1 MNPFNRGFIPPRS
14 SADPNQR
21 GNPTRPV
28 APVPTRPNPFGSG
41 FLDYN
46 QQSPGFMNLLNQP
59 LSWDPNLYGWNPNQ
73 NTDGMGS
80 SQAFGSAQAFGSPLH
95 EPDVVPETQP
105 EVPDTQPETQKG
117 KGKAKRAHKKKVE
130 TNTRAKKNVITWEPE
145 EEYALTRAFIDVSE
159 DPVISNNQSKT
170 VFWNRI
176 RELFFELMGRGEE
189 YRLPDSISGKWTDIN
204 NKCTNFQTVYQRLY
218 SGWKSGSSDEDI
230 TQEAL
235 VEYTQANGHFP
246 YMKCW
251 QILRHS
257 PKWAVVSTPSG
268 RSGNTRPSKRSKT
281 NESGEPE
288 TPTSD
293 ARNIGLNEDIPD
305 DEPVEELPRPPG
317 RKSRAKKPESSSMSM
332 GTDMSNAFSE
342 INKRLQDIHELGNKR
357 LEENREVTEIMRDRQ
372 WAHDFEFY
380 SKPHDHLTGK
390 ALKMA
395 LAQKEWIE
403 KNIIFDCELV
413 HNRNQIFIFLKSL
426 DS

>member
-1 MNPFNRGFIPPRS
+1 MHPFNRGFIPPRS
-14 SADPNQR
+14 SADPNQS

-73 NTDGMGS
+73 NTDGM
-80 SQAFGSAQAFGSPLH
+80 GSAQAFGSPLH

-176 RELFFELMGRGEE
+176 RELFFDLMGRGEE

-204 NKCTNFQTVYQRLY
+204 RKCTNFQTVYQRLF

-230 TQEAL
+230 TQQAL
-235 VEYTQANGHFP
+235 VEYTEANGHFP
-246 YMKCW
+246 YMRCW

-257 PKWAVVSTPSG
+257 PKWAIVSTLVVVREIHGHQRGPKQTS
-268 RSGNTRPSKRSKT
+268 RVNPKRQPPT
-281 NESGEPE
+281 LE
-288 TPTSD
+288 TPT
-293 ARNIGLNEDIPD
+293 
-305 DEPVEELPRPPG
+305 
-317 RKSRAKKPESSSMSM
+317 
-332 GTDMSNAFSE
+332 
-342 INKRLQDIHELGNKR
+342 
-357 LEENREVTEIMRDRQ
+357 
-372 WAHDFEFY
+372 
-380 SKPHDHLTGK
+380 
-390 ALKMA
+390 
-395 LAQKEWIE
+395 
-403 KNIIFDCELV
+403 
-413 HNRNQIFIFLKSL
+413 
-426 DS
+426 

>member
-1 MNPFNRGFIPPRS
+1 MHPFNRGFIPPRS
-14 SADPNQR
+14 RADPNQS

-46 QQSPGFMNLLNQP
+46 QQSPRFMNLLNQP
-59 LSWDPNLYGWNPNQ
+59 LSWDPNLYWWNPNQ

-105 EVPDTQPETQKG
+105 EVPDTQLETQKG

-130 TNTRAKKNVITWEPE
+130 TNTRAKKKCDNVGARRGVCVNPRFHRCFGGP
-145 EEYALTRAFIDVSE
+145 A
-159 DPVISNNQSKT
+159 NNQSKT

-189 YRLPDSISGKWTDIN
+189 YRLPDSISGKWTDISR
-204 NKCTNFQTVYQRLY
+204 KCTNFQTVYQRLF

-230 TQEAL
+230 TQETL
-235 VEYTQANGHFP
+235 VEYTEANGHFP
-246 YMKCW
+246 YMRCW
-251 QILRHS
+251 KILRHS
-257 PKWAVVSTPSG
+257 PKWAIVSTPNG

-293 ARNIGLNEDIPD
+293 ARNTDLNEDIPD
-305 DEPVEELPRPPG
+305 AEPVEELPRPPEEKAG
-317 RKSRAKKPESSSMSM
+317 RKNPSR
-332 GTDMSNAFSE
+332 
-342 INKRLQDIHELGNKR
+342 RRCLW
-357 LEENREVTEIMRDRQ
+357 DR
-372 WAHDFEFY
+372 
-380 SKPHDHLTGK
+380 
-390 ALKMA
+390 
-395 LAQKEWIE
+395 I
-403 KNIIFDCELV
+403 
-413 HNRNQIFIFLKSL
+413 
-426 DS
+426 

>member
-14 SADPNQR
+14 SADPNQS

-46 QQSPGFMNLLNQP
+46 QQSLGFMNLLNQP

-189 YRLPDSISGKWTDIN
+189 YRLPYSISGKWTDIN
-204 NKCTNFQTVYQRLY
+204 RKCTNFQTVYQRLY

-235 VEYTQANGHFP
+235 VEYTEANGHFP

-257 PKWAVVSTPSG
+257 PKWAIVSTPSG
-268 RSGNTRPSKRSKT
+268 RSGNARPSKRSKT
-281 NESGEPE
+281 NKSGEPE

-293 ARNIGLNEDIPD
+293 ARNTGLNEDIPD
-305 DEPVEELPRPPG
+305 DEPVEELPRPSG
-317 RKSRAKKPESSSMSM
+317 RKSRAKKAESSSMSM

-380 SKPHDHLTGK
+380 SKPHDHLT
-390 ALKMA
+390 
-395 LAQKEWIE
+395 
-403 KNIIFDCELV
+403 
-413 HNRNQIFIFLKSL
+413 
-426 DS
+426 

>member
-1 MNPFNRGFIPPRS
+1 MHPFNRGFIPPRS
-14 SADPNQR
+14 SADPNQS

-46 QQSPGFMNLLNQP
+46 QQSPVFMNLLNQP

-80 SQAFGSAQAFGSPLH
+80 SQAFGSAQAFGSPLR

-176 RELFFELMGRGEE
+176 RELFFDLMGRGEE

-204 NKCTNFQTVYQRLY
+204 RKCTNFQTVYQRLF

-230 TQEAL
+230 TQQAL
-235 VEYTQANGHFP
+235 VEYTEANGHFP
-246 YMKCW
+246 YMRCW

-257 PKWAVVSTPSG
+257 PKWAIVSTPSG

-293 ARNIGLNEDIPD
+293 ARNTDLNEDIPD

-317 RKSRAKKPESSSMSM
+317 RKSRAKKPESLSMSM

-390 ALKMA
+390 ALKIA
-395 LAQKEWIE
+395 LAQKERIE
-403 KNIIFDCELV
+403 KKYNL
-413 HNRNQIFIFLKSL
+413 
-426 DS
+426 

>member
-1 MNPFNRGFIPPRS
+1 
-14 SADPNQR
+14 
-21 GNPTRPV
+21 
-28 APVPTRPNPFGSG
+28 
-41 FLDYN
+41 
-46 QQSPGFMNLLNQP
+46 MNLLNQP
-59 LSWDPNLYGWNPNQ
+59 LSWDPNLYGWNPSQ

-80 SQAFGSAQAFGSPLH
+80 SQAFGSAQAFGSPLR

-159 DPVISNNQSKT
+159 DPVIANNQSKT

-176 RELFFELMGRGEE
+176 RELFFELIGRGEE

-204 NKCTNFQTVYQRLY
+204 KKCTNFQTVYQRLY

-230 TQEAL
+230 TQE
-235 VEYTQANGHFP
+235 
-246 YMKCW
+246 
-251 QILRHS
+251 
-257 PKWAVVSTPSG
+257 
-268 RSGNTRPSKRSKT
+268 GNTRPSKRSKT

-293 ARNIGLNEDIPD
+293 ARNIGLNEEIPD

-317 RKSRAKKPESSSMSM
+317 RKSRARKPESSSMSM
-332 GTDMSNAFSE
+332 RTDMSNAFSE

-372 WAHDFEFY
+372 WAHDFDFY

-390 ALKMA
+390 ALKMT
-395 LAQKEWIE
+395 LAQKERIE
-403 KNIIFDCELV
+403 KKYNL
-413 HNRNQIFIFLKSL
+413 
-426 DS
+426 

>member
-1 MNPFNRGFIPPRS
+1 MNPFNRSFIPPRS
-14 SADPNQR
+14 SADPNQS

-80 SQAFGSAQAFGSPLH
+80 SQAFGSDQAFGSPLH

-189 YRLPDSISGKWTDIN
+189 YRLPDSILGKWTDIN
-204 NKCTNFQTVYQRLY
+204 KKCTNFQTVYQRLY

-235 VEYTQANGHFP
+235 VEYTNANGHFP

-257 PKWAVVSTPSG
+257 PKWAVVTTPSG

-305 DEPVEELPRPPG
+305 DEPAEELPRPPG

-395 LAQKEWIE
+395 LAQKERIE
-403 KNIIFDCELV
+403 KKI
-413 HNRNQIFIFLKSL
+413 
-426 DS
+426 

>member
-1 MNPFNRGFIPPRS
+1 MHPFNRGFITPRS
-14 SADPNQR
+14 SADPNQS

-46 QQSPGFMNLLNQP
+46 QQSPRFMNLLNQP

-80 SQAFGSAQAFGSPLH
+80 SQAFGSAQAFGSPLR

-176 RELFFELMGRGEE
+176 RELFFDLMGRGEE

-204 NKCTNFQTVYQRLY
+204 KKCTNFQTVYQRLY

-230 TQEAL
+230 TQQAL
-235 VEYTQANGHFP
+235 VEYTEANGHFP
-246 YMKCW
+246 YMRCW

-257 PKWAVVSTPSG
+257 PKWATVSTPSG

-293 ARNIGLNEDIPD
+293 ARNTDLKEDIPD

-395 LAQKEWIE
+395 LAQKERIE
-403 KNIIFDCELV
+403 KKI
-413 HNRNQIFIFLKSL
+413 
-426 DS
+426 

>member
-14 SADPNQR
+14 SADPNQS

-130 TNTRAKKNVITWEPE
+130 TNTRAKTNVITWEPE

-159 DPVISNNQSKT
+159 DP
-170 VFWNRI
+170 NRI

-204 NKCTNFQTVYQRLY
+204 KKCTNFQTVYQRLY

-281 NESGEPE
+281 KESGEPE

-395 LAQKEWIE
+395 LAQKERIE
-403 KNIIFDCELV
+403 KKYNL
-413 HNRNQIFIFLKSL
+413 
-426 DS
+426 

>member
-1 MNPFNRGFIPPRS
+1 MHPFNRGFIPPRS
-14 SADPNQR
+14 SADPNQS

-176 RELFFELMGRGEE
+176 RELFFDLMGRGEE
-189 YRLPDSISGKWTDIN
+189 YCLPDSIPGKWTDIN
-204 NKCTNFQTVYQRLY
+204 RKCTNFQTVYQRLF

-230 TQEAL
+230 TQQAL
-235 VEYTQANGHFP
+235 VVYTEANGHFP
-246 YMKCW
+246 YMRCW

-257 PKWAVVSTPSG
+257 PKWAIVSTPSG

-293 ARNIGLNEDIPD
+293 ARNTDLNEDIPD

-395 LAQKEWIE
+395 LAQKERIE
-403 KNIIFDCELV
+403 KKYNL
-413 HNRNQIFIFLKSL
+413 
-426 DS
+426 

>member
-1 MNPFNRGFIPPRS
+1 MHPFNRGFIPPRS
-14 SADPNQR
+14 SADPNQS

-28 APVPTRPNPFGSG
+28 SPVPTRPNPFGSG

-95 EPDVVPETQP
+95 EPDVVPKTQP
-105 EVPDTQPETQKG
+105 KVPDTQPETQKG
-117 KGKAKRAHKKKVE
+117 KGKAKRPHKKKVE
-130 TNTRAKKNVITWEPE
+130 TTTRAKKNVITWEPE

-159 DPVISNNQSKT
+159 DPVIY
-170 VFWNRI
+170 
-176 RELFFELMGRGEE
+176 E

-204 NKCTNFQTVYQRLY
+204 KKCTNFQTVYQRLF
-218 SGWKSGSSDEDI
+218 SGWKSGSNDEDI
-230 TQEAL
+230 TQAAL
-235 VEYTQANGHFP
+235 VEYTEANGHFP
-246 YMKCW
+246 YMRCW

-257 PKWAVVSTPSG
+257 PKWATVSTPSG

-293 ARNIGLNEDIPD
+293 AQNTDLNEDVPD
-305 DEPVEELPRPPG
+305 DEPVEELPTPPG
-317 RKSRAKKPESSSMSM
+317 RKSRAKKPESSSMSV

-395 LAQKEWIE
+395 LAQKEQIE
-403 KNIIFDCELV
+403 KKYNL
-413 HNRNQIFIFLKSL
+413 
-426 DS
+426 

>member
-1 MNPFNRGFIPPRS
+1 
-14 SADPNQR
+14 
-21 GNPTRPV
+21 
-28 APVPTRPNPFGSG
+28 
-41 FLDYN
+41 
-46 QQSPGFMNLLNQP
+46 MNLLNQP
-59 LSWDPNLYGWNPNQ
+59 LSWDPNLYGWNPSQ

-159 DPVISNNQSKT
+159 DPVIANNQSKT

-204 NKCTNFQTVYQRLY
+204 KKCTNFQTVYQRLY

-235 VEYTQANGHFP
+235 VEYTNANGHFP

-251 QILRHS
+251 QILGHS

-293 ARNIGLNEDIPD
+293 ARNIGLNEEIPD

-332 GTDMSNAFSE
+332 GTDMSHAFSE

-357 LEENREVTEIMRDRQ
+357 LEENEKVTEIMRDRQ
-372 WAHDFEFY
+372 WAHDFDFY

-395 LAQKEWIE
+395 LAQKERIE
-403 KNIIFDCELV
+403 KKYNL
-413 HNRNQIFIFLKSL
+413 
-426 DS
+426 

>member
-1 MNPFNRGFIPPRS
+1 MHPFNRGFIPPRS
-14 SADPNQR
+14 SADPNQS

-73 NTDGMGS
+73 NTDGM
-80 SQAFGSAQAFGSPLH
+80 GSAQAFGSPLH

-159 DPVISNNQSKT
+159 DPVICMFFFSVFKFIFCFLIYVLFFFIFCFIFIFCFLFIFCFVLFSVFYLFSVFFIFCCKFIFCFLLIFSFYFLKFCTNILFCFVFFFFLANNQSKT

-176 RELFFELMGRGEE
+176 RELFFDLMGRGEE

-204 NKCTNFQTVYQRLY
+204 RKCTNFQTVYQRLF

-230 TQEAL
+230 TQQAL
-235 VEYTQANGHFP
+235 VEYTEANGHFP
-246 YMKCW
+246 YMRCW

-257 PKWAVVSTPSG
+257 PKWAIVSTLVVVREIHGHQRGPKQTS
-268 RSGNTRPSKRSKT
+268 RVNPKRQPPT
-281 NESGEPE
+281 LE
-288 TPTSD
+288 TPT
-293 ARNIGLNEDIPD
+293 
-305 DEPVEELPRPPG
+305 
-317 RKSRAKKPESSSMSM
+317 
-332 GTDMSNAFSE
+332 
-342 INKRLQDIHELGNKR
+342 
-357 LEENREVTEIMRDRQ
+357 
-372 WAHDFEFY
+372 
-380 SKPHDHLTGK
+380 
-390 ALKMA
+390 
-395 LAQKEWIE
+395 
-403 KNIIFDCELV
+403 
-413 HNRNQIFIFLKSL
+413 
-426 DS
+426 

>member
-14 SADPNQR
+14 S

-59 LSWDPNLYGWNPNQ
+59 LSWDPNLYGWNPSQ
-73 NTDGMGS
+73 NMDGLGL

-130 TNTRAKKNVITWEPE
+130 TNTRTKKNVQTWEPE

-159 DPVISNNQSKT
+159 DPVIG
-170 VFWNRI
+170 I
-176 RELFFELMGRGEE
+176 
-189 YRLPDSISGKWTDIN
+189 
-204 NKCTNFQTVYQRLY
+204 QRLY

-235 VEYTQANGHFP
+235 VEYTEANGHFP

-257 PKWAVVSTPSG
+257 PKWAVVTTPSG

-293 ARNIGLNEDIPD
+293 ARNIGLDEDIPD

-332 GTDMSNAFSE
+332 GTDMSHAFSE

-357 LEENREVTEIMRDRQ
+357 LEENEKVTEIMRDRQ
-372 WAHDFEFY
+372 WAHDFDFY

-395 LAQKEWIE
+395 LAQKERIE
-403 KNIIFDCELV
+403 KKYNL
-413 HNRNQIFIFLKSL
+413 
-426 DS
+426 

>member
-1 MNPFNRGFIPPRS
+1 MHPFNRDFIPPRS
-14 SADPNQR
+14 SADPNQS

-28 APVPTRPNPFGSG
+28 SPVPTRPNPFGSG

-73 NTDGMGS
+73 NMDGMGS

-117 KGKAKRAHKKKVE
+117 KGKAKAKRPHKKKVE
-130 TNTRAKKNVITWEPE
+130 TTTRAKKNVIMWEPE

-159 DPVISNNQSKT
+159 DPIISNNQSKT
-170 VFWNRI
+170 RRRI
-176 RELFFELMGRGEE
+176 PPTGLYIGEVDR
-189 YRLPDSISGKWTDIN
+189 YKK
-204 NKCTNFQTVYQRLY
+204 KCTNFQIVYQRLF

-235 VEYTQANGHFP
+235 VEYTEANGHFP
-246 YMKCW
+246 YMRCW

-257 PKWAVVSTPSG
+257 PKWATVSTPSG

-293 ARNIGLNEDIPD
+293 ARNTDLNEDIPD
-305 DEPVEELPRPPG
+305 DEPVEELPRPSG

-342 INKRLQDIHELGNKR
+342 INKRLRDIHELGNKR
-357 LEENREVTEIMRDRQ
+357 LEENREVTKIMRDRQ

-395 LAQKEWIE
+395 VAQKERIE
-403 KNIIFDCELV
+403 KKYNL
-413 HNRNQIFIFLKSL
+413 
-426 DS
+426 

>member
-14 SADPNQR
+14 S

-59 LSWDPNLYGWNPNQ
+59 LSWDPNLYGWNPSQ
-73 NTDGMGS
+73 NMDGMGS

-130 TNTRAKKNVITWEPE
+130 TNTRTKKNVQTWEPE
-145 EEYALTRAFIDVSE
+145 EEYTLTSAFIDVSE
-159 DPVISNNQSKT
+159 DPVIANNQSKT

-176 RELFFELMGRGEE
+176 RELFFELMGRGE

-204 NKCTNFQTVYQRLY
+204 KRCTNFQTVYQRLY

-235 VEYTQANGHFP
+235 VEYTEANGHFP

-257 PKWAVVSTPSG
+257 PKWAVVTTPSG

-293 ARNIGLNEDIPD
+293 ARNIGLDEDIPD

-332 GTDMSNAFSE
+332 GTDMSHAFSE

-357 LEENREVTEIMRDRQ
+357 LEENEKVTEIMRDRQ
-372 WAHDFEFY
+372 WAHDFDFY

-395 LAQKEWIE
+395 LAQKERIE
-403 KNIIFDCELV
+403 KKYNL
-413 HNRNQIFIFLKSL
+413 
-426 DS
+426 

>member
-1 MNPFNRGFIPPRS
+1 MHPFNRGFIPPRS
-14 SADPNQR
+14 SADPNQS

-73 NTDGMGS
+73 NTDGM
-80 SQAFGSAQAFGSPLH
+80 GSAQAFGSPLH

-176 RELFFELMGRGEE
+176 RELFFDLMGRGEE

-204 NKCTNFQTVYQRLY
+204 RKCTNFQTVYQRLF

-230 TQEAL
+230 TQQAL
-235 VEYTQANGHFP
+235 VEYTEANGHFP
-246 YMKCW
+246 YMRCW

-257 PKWAVVSTPSG
+257 PKWAI
-268 RSGNTRPSKRSKT
+268 RSKT

-293 ARNIGLNEDIPD
+293 ARNTDLNEDIPD

-357 LEENREVTEIMRDRQ
+357 LEENREVTEIMQDRQ

-395 LAQKEWIE
+395 LAQKERIE
-403 KNIIFDCELV
+403 KKYNL
-413 HNRNQIFIFLKSL
+413 
-426 DS
+426 

>member
-1 MNPFNRGFIPPRS
+1 
-14 SADPNQR
+14 
-21 GNPTRPV
+21 
-28 APVPTRPNPFGSG
+28 
-41 FLDYN
+41 
-46 QQSPGFMNLLNQP
+46 
-59 LSWDPNLYGWNPNQ
+59 
-73 NTDGMGS
+73 
-80 SQAFGSAQAFGSPLH
+80 
-95 EPDVVPETQP
+95 
-105 EVPDTQPETQKG
+105 
-117 KGKAKRAHKKKVE
+117 
-130 TNTRAKKNVITWEPE
+130 
-145 EEYALTRAFIDVSE
+145 
-159 DPVISNNQSKT
+159 
-170 VFWNRI
+170 
-176 RELFFELMGRGEE
+176 MGRGEE
-189 YRLPDSISGKWTDIN
+189 YRLPDSISGKWSDIN
-204 NKCTNFQTVYQRLY
+204 KKCTNFQTVYQRLY

-235 VEYTQANGHFP
+235 VEYTNANGHFP

-332 GTDMSNAFSE
+332 GTNMSHAFSE

-357 LEENREVTEIMRDRQ
+357 LEENEKVTEIMRDRQ
-372 WAHDFEFY
+372 WAHDFDFY

-395 LAQKEWIE
+395 LAQKERIE
-403 KNIIFDCELV
+403 KKYNF
-413 HNRNQIFIFLKSL
+413 
-426 DS
+426 

>member
-1 MNPFNRGFIPPRS
+1 MHPFNRGFIPPRS
-14 SADPNQR
+14 SADPNQS

-80 SQAFGSAQAFGSPLH
+80 SQAFG
-95 EPDVVPETQP
+95 VVSS
-105 EVPDTQPETQKG
+105 V
-117 KGKAKRAHKKKVE
+117 
-130 TNTRAKKNVITWEPE
+130 
-145 EEYALTRAFIDVSE
+145 LFFINFLFF
-159 DPVISNNQSKT
+159 IIFTNNQSKT

-176 RELFFELMGRGEE
+176 RELFIELMGRGEE

-204 NKCTNFQTVYQRLY
+204 RKCTNFQTVYQCLY

-293 ARNIGLNEDIPD
+293 ARNTGLNEDIPD

-390 ALKMA
+390 ALKMT
-395 LAQKEWIE
+395 LAQKERIE
-403 KNIIFDCELV
+403 KKYNLCLCNF
-413 HNRNQIFIFLKSL
+413 FYASL
-426 DS
+426 MFFF

>member
-1 MNPFNRGFIPPRS
+1 MNPFNRGFIPPQS
-14 SADPNQR
+14 SADPNQS

-130 TNTRAKKNVITWEPE
+130 TNTRAKKNVIAWEPE

-159 DPVISNNQSKT
+159 DPVISNNKSKT

-204 NKCTNFQTVYQRLY
+204 RKCTNFQTVYQRLY

-235 VEYTQANGHFP
+235 VEYTEANGHFP

-251 QILRHS
+251 QILCHS
-257 PKWAVVSTPSG
+257 PKWAIVSTPSG
-268 RSGNTRPSKRSKT
+268 RSGNTQPSKRSKT

-293 ARNIGLNEDIPD
+293 ARNTGLNEDIPD

-395 LAQKEWIE
+395 LAQKERIE
-403 KNIIFDCELV
+403 KKYNL
-413 HNRNQIFIFLKSL
+413 
-426 DS
+426 

>member
-1 MNPFNRGFIPPRS
+1 MNPFNRGFIPPQS
-14 SADPNQR
+14 SADPNQS

-204 NKCTNFQTVYQRLY
+204 RKCTNFQTVYQRLY

-235 VEYTQANGHFP
+235 VEYTEANGHFP

-257 PKWAVVSTPSG
+257 PKWAIVSTPSG

-293 ARNIGLNEDIPD
+293 ARNTGLNEDIPD

-395 LAQKEWIE
+395 LAQKERIE
-403 KNIIFDCELV
+403 KKYNL
-413 HNRNQIFIFLKSL
+413 
-426 DS
+426 

>member
-1 MNPFNRGFIPPRS
+1 MHPFNRGFIPPRS
-14 SADPNQR
+14 SADPNQS

-130 TNTRAKKNVITWEPE
+130 TNTRAKKKCDNVGARRGVCVNPRFHRCFGGP
-145 EEYALTRAFIDVSE
+145 A
-159 DPVISNNQSKT
+159 NNQSKT

-176 RELFFELMGRGEE
+176 RELFFDLMGRGEE

-204 NKCTNFQTVYQRLY
+204 RKCTNFQTVYQRLF

-230 TQEAL
+230 TQQAL
-235 VEYTQANGHFP
+235 VEYTEANGHFP
-246 YMKCW
+246 YMRCW

-257 PKWAVVSTPSG
+257 PKWAIVSTPSG

-288 TPTSD
+288 KPTSD
-293 ARNIGLNEDIPD
+293 ARNTDLNEDIPD

-317 RKSRAKKPESSSMSM
+317 RKSRAKKPELSSMSM

-395 LAQKEWIE
+395 LAQKERIE
-403 KNIIFDCELV
+403 KKYNL
-413 HNRNQIFIFLKSL
+413 
-426 DS
+426 

>member
-1 MNPFNRGFIPPRS
+1 MHPFNRGFIPLRS
-14 SADPNQR
+14 SADPNQS

-28 APVPTRPNPFGSG
+28 SPVPTRPSPFGSG

-59 LSWDPNLYGWNPNQ
+59 LSWDPNLYGWNLNQ

-117 KGKAKRAHKKKVE
+117 KGKAKRPHKKKVE
-130 TNTRAKKNVITWEPE
+130 TTTRVKKNVITWEPE

-176 RELFFELMGRGEE
+176 RELFFDLMGRGDE

-204 NKCTNFQTVYQRLY
+204 KKCTNFQTVYQRLF
-218 SGWKSGSSDEDI
+218 SGWKSGSNDEDI
-230 TQEAL
+230 TQAAL
-235 VEYTQANGHFP
+235 VEYTEANGHFP
-246 YMKCW
+246 YMRCW

-257 PKWAVVSTPSG
+257 PKWATVSTPSG

-281 NESGEPE
+281 NESGEPK

-293 ARNIGLNEDIPD
+293 ARNTDLNEDIPD

-317 RKSRAKKPESSSMSM
+317 RKSRVKKPESSLMSM
-332 GTDMSNAFSE
+332 GMDMSNAFSE

-357 LEENREVTEIMRDRQ
+357 LEENREVTEIIRDRQ

-395 LAQKEWIE
+395 LAQKERIE
-403 KNIIFDCELV
+403 KKYNL
-413 HNRNQIFIFLKSL
+413 
-426 DS
+426 

>member
-14 SADPNQR
+14 SADPNQS

-59 LSWDPNLYGWNPNQ
+59 LTWDPNLYGWNPNQ

-95 EPDVVPETQP
+95 EPDVVPGTQP

-204 NKCTNFQTVYQRLY
+204 KKCTNFQTVYQRLY

-293 ARNIGLNEDIPD
+293 ARNIGLSEDIPD

-395 LAQKEWIE
+395 LAQTERIE
-403 KNIIFDCELV
+403 KKYNL
-413 HNRNQIFIFLKSL
+413 
-426 DS
+426 

>member
-14 SADPNQR
+14 SADPNQS

-59 LSWDPNLYGWNPNQ
+59 LSWDPNLYGWNPSQ

-130 TNTRAKKNVITWEPE
+130 TNIRTKKNVQTWEPE
-145 EEYALTRAFIDVSE
+145 EEYALT
-159 DPVISNNQSKT
+159 PNNQSKT

-204 NKCTNFQTVYQRLY
+204 KKCTNFQTVYQCLY

-235 VEYTQANGHFP
+235 VEYTNANGHFP

-257 PKWAVVSTPSG
+257 PKWAIVTTPSG

-332 GTDMSNAFSE
+332 GTDMSHAFSE

-357 LEENREVTEIMRDRQ
+357 LEENEKVTEIMRDRQ

-395 LAQKEWIE
+395 LAQKERIE
-403 KNIIFDCELV
+403 KKYNL
-413 HNRNQIFIFLKSL
+413 
-426 DS
+426 

>member
-1 MNPFNRGFIPPRS
+1 
-14 SADPNQR
+14 
-21 GNPTRPV
+21 
-28 APVPTRPNPFGSG
+28 
-41 FLDYN
+41 
-46 QQSPGFMNLLNQP
+46 
-59 LSWDPNLYGWNPNQ
+59 
-73 NTDGMGS
+73 MGS

-159 DPVISNNQSKT
+159 DPVIC
-170 VFWNRI
+170 I
-176 RELFFELMGRGEE
+176 GR
-189 YRLPDSISGKWTDIN
+189 
-204 NKCTNFQTVYQRLY
+204 
-218 SGWKSGSSDEDI
+218 
-230 TQEAL
+230 
-235 VEYTQANGHFP
+235 EYTNANGHFP

-268 RSGNTRPSKRSKT
+268 HSGNTRPSKRSKT

-342 INKRLQDIHELGNKR
+342 INKRLQDILELGNKR

-395 LAQKEWIE
+395 LAQKERIE
-403 KNIIFDCELV
+403 KKI
-413 HNRNQIFIFLKSL
+413 
-426 DS
+426 

>member
-14 SADPNQR
+14 SADPNQS
-21 GNPTRPV
+21 GNHTRPV

-46 QQSPGFMNLLNQP
+46 QQSPVLMNLLNQP

-189 YRLPDSISGKWTDIN
+189 YRLPDSISGRWTDIN
-204 NKCTNFQTVYQRLY
+204 RKCTNFQTVYQRLY

-235 VEYTQANGHFP
+235 VEYMEANGHFP

-257 PKWAVVSTPSG
+257 PKWAIVSTPSG
-268 RSGNTRPSKRSKT
+268 HSGNTRPSKRSKT

-293 ARNIGLNEDIPD
+293 ARNTGLNEDIPD

-390 ALKMA
+390 ALNMA
-395 LAQKEWIE
+395 LAQKERIE
-403 KNIIFDCELV
+403 KKYNL
-413 HNRNQIFIFLKSL
+413 
-426 DS
+426 

>member
-1 MNPFNRGFIPPRS
+1 MHPFNRGFIPPRS
-14 SADPNQR
+14 SADPNQS

-80 SQAFGSAQAFGSPLH
+80 SQAFGSAQAFGSSLH

-130 TNTRAKKNVITWEPE
+130 TITRAKKNVIMWEPE

-176 RELFFELMGRGEE
+176 RELFFDLMGRGKE

-204 NKCTNFQTVYQRLY
+204 RKCTNFQTVYQRLF

-230 TQEAL
+230 TQQAL
-235 VEYTQANGHFP
+235 VKYTEANGHFP
-246 YMKCW
+246 YMRCW

-257 PKWAVVSTPSG
+257 PKWAIVSTPSG

-293 ARNIGLNEDIPD
+293 ARNTDLNEDIPD

-342 INKRLQDIHELGNKR
+342 INNRLQDIHELGNKR
-357 LEENREVTEIMRDRQ
+357 LEENREVTEIMRDKQ

-380 SKPHDHLTGK
+380 SKPHDYLTGK

-395 LAQKEWIE
+395 LAQKERIE
-403 KNIIFDCELV
+403 KKYNL
-413 HNRNQIFIFLKSL
+413 
-426 DS
+426 

>member
-1 MNPFNRGFIPPRS
+1 MFIILCFFFLFFIISSFIFCFYLLSVFYFFFLFFIISRFYFLNFELTFNIVLC
-14 SADPNQR
+14 
-21 GNPTRPV
+21 V
-28 APVPTRPNPFGSG
+28 A
-41 FLDYN
+41 
-46 QQSPGFMNLLNQP
+46 
-59 LSWDPNLYGWNPNQ
+59 
-73 NTDGMGS
+73 
-80 SQAFGSAQAFGSPLH
+80 
-95 EPDVVPETQP
+95 
-105 EVPDTQPETQKG
+105 
-117 KGKAKRAHKKKVE
+117 
-130 TNTRAKKNVITWEPE
+130 
-145 EEYALTRAFIDVSE
+145 
-159 DPVISNNQSKT
+159 NNQSKT

-204 NKCTNFQTVYQRLY
+204 RKCTNFQTVYQRLY

-235 VEYTQANGHFP
+235 VEYTEANGHFP
-246 YMKCW
+246 YMRCW

-257 PKWAVVSTPSG
+257 PKWAIVSTPSG

-342 INKRLQDIHELGNKR
+342 INKRLQDIHELGTKR
-357 LEENREVTEIMRDRQ
+357 MEENREVTEIMRDRQ

-395 LAQKEWIE
+395 LAQKERIE
-403 KNIIFDCELV
+403 KKYNL
-413 HNRNQIFIFLKSL
+413 
-426 DS
+426 

>member
-14 SADPNQR
+14 SADPNQS

-59 LSWDPNLYGWNPNQ
+59 LSWDPNLYGWNPSQ
-73 NTDGMGS
+73 NMDGMGS

-130 TNTRAKKNVITWEPE
+130 TNTRTKKNVQTWEPE

-159 DPVISNNQSKT
+159 DPVIANNQSKT

-189 YRLPDSISGKWTDIN
+189 YRLPDSISGKWSDIN
-204 NKCTNFQTVYQRLY
+204 KKCTNFQTVYQRLY

-235 VEYTQANGHFP
+235 VEYTNANGHFP

-257 PKWAVVSTPSG
+257 PKWAVVTTPSG

-332 GTDMSNAFSE
+332 GTNMSHAFSE

-357 LEENREVTEIMRDRQ
+357 LEENEKVTEIMRDRQ
-372 WAHDFEFY
+372 WAHDFDFY

-395 LAQKEWIE
+395 LAQKERIE
-403 KNIIFDCELV
+403 KKYNL
-413 HNRNQIFIFLKSL
+413 
-426 DS
+426 

>member
-1 MNPFNRGFIPPRS
+1 MHPFNRGFIPPRS
-14 SADPNQR
+14 SVDPNQSD
-21 GNPTRPV
+21 NPTCSV

-105 EVPDTQPETQKG
+105 EVPETQKG

-159 DPVISNNQSKT
+159 DPVIC
-170 VFWNRI
+170 I
-176 RELFFELMGRGEE
+176 E
-189 YRLPDSISGKWTDIN
+189 
-204 NKCTNFQTVYQRLY
+204 
-218 SGWKSGSSDEDI
+218 SSDEDI

-257 PKWAVVSTPSG
+257 PKWAIVSTPSG

-293 ARNIGLNEDIPD
+293 ARNTDLNEDIPD

-357 LEENREVTEIMRDRQ
+357 LEENREVTEIMRERQ

-395 LAQKEWIE
+395 LAQKERIE
-403 KNIIFDCELV
+403 KKYNL
-413 HNRNQIFIFLKSL
+413 
-426 DS
+426 